1 MAEGRV
7 KMVFPGGNTC
17 LGFYSFY
24 NYIIG
29 EDAQRI
35 WVLKGGPGT
44 GKSTFM
50 KQIGKELLER
60 GIDLE
65 FHWCS
70 SDRDSLDALA
80 IPSHQL
86 A

>member
-1 MAEGRV
+1 MMAEGRV

-29 EDAQRI
+29 EEARRI
-35 WVLKGGPGT
+35 FVLKGGPGT

-50 KQIGKELLER
+50 NILLLLLTPAAR
-60 GIDLE
+60 H
-65 FHWCS
+65 F
-70 SDRDSLDALA
+70 ALQSA
-80 IPSHQL
+80 
-86 A
+86 